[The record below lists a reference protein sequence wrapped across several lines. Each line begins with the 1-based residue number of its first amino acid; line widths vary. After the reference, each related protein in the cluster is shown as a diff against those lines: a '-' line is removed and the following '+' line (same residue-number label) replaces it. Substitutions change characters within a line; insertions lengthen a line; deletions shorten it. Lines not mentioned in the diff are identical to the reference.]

1 MRISDWSSDVCSSD
15 LHQHDRSGEYPG
27 LERMADR
34 DRRADPGHLD
44 ETRPVAAPPS
54 AEQVI
59 AAKTPITIHHDDHQR
74 EHDHIG
80 EHAADP
86 GPEDAERR
94 HTELAENDGLVEKD
108 VSEHADDANE
118 KRTQR

>member
-1 MRISDWSSDVCSSD
+1 MIRRPPRSTRTDTRFPYTTPFRSQLQRDSVRSDRSRRNPP
-15 LHQHDRSGEYPG
+15 HQHDRSGEDPG

-44 ETRPVAAPPS
+44 ETRLVAAPPS

-74 EHDHIG
+74 EHEHID
-80 EHAADP
+80 EPD
-86 GPEDAERR
+86 RKSTR
-94 HTELAENDGLVEKD
+94 LN
-108 VSEHADDANE
+108 SS
-118 KRTQR
+118 Q